1 MKNTN
6 ALVRGGTVLLLSA
19 MMFGC
24 TEPGKPPANPSPDAP
39 RPADPQAATPAAA
52 PDSLA
57 PVEVPLEERRM
68 TLVPEKNCNLE
79 RANNKVFTG
88 VPIEVSKASGQVPVS
103 GWVANGQSA
112 SVPAQAELRL
122 VSSADNRAWK
132 VGVNTGGKRE
142 DVVKLLG
149 GDPGYAGTG
158 FVATVSVSNLPVGQ
172 YRMYTV
178 YTEGGSLKVCD
189 NGRTILLG
197 E

>member
-6 ALVRGGTVLLLSA
+6 ALVRGGTVLLLST

-39 RPADPQAATPAAA
+39 RSADPQAMASAAT
-52 PDSLA
+52 DSLA
-57 PVEVPLEERRM
+57 PVEVPLEERRA

-79 RANNKVFTG
+79 RADNKVFTG
-88 VPIEVSKASGQVPVS
+88 APIAVSKASGQVRVS
-103 GWVANGQSA
+103 GWLANGQTA

-122 VSSADNRAWK
+122 VSSTGNRAWK
-132 VGVNTGGKRE
+132 ASLNTGGKRD

-149 GDPGYAGTG
+149 GDPGYAGSG
-158 FVATVSVSNLPVGQ
+158 FVASVSVSNLPADQ
-172 YRMYTV
+172 YRMYMV
-178 YTEGGSLKVCD
+178 FNEGGSFKVCD
-189 NGRTILLG
+189 NGRSILLG

>member
-39 RPADPQAATPAAA
+39 KPADPQAATSAAA
-52 PDSLA
+52 PDSLT

-79 RANNKVFTG
+79 RANTKVFTG
-88 VPIEVSKASGQVPVS
+88 IPIDVSKGSGPMLVS

-122 VSSADNRAWK
+122 VSGTDSRAWK
-132 VGVNTGGKRE
+132 VSVKTGGKRD

-149 GDPGYAGTG
+149 GDSGYAGTG
-158 FVATVSVSNLPVGQ
+158 FVATVSVANLPVGQ
-172 YRMYTV
+172 YRMYAV
-178 YTEGGSLKVCD
+178 YTEAGSLKVCD
-189 NGRTILLG
+189 NGRSILLG

>member
-39 RPADPQAATPAAA
+39 RPADPQATTSVASDA
-52 PDSLA
+52 LA
-57 PVEVPLEERRM
+57 PVEVPLEERRA

-79 RANNKVFTG
+79 RADNKVFTG
-88 VPIEVSKASGQVPVS
+88 APIDVSKASGQVRVS
-103 GWVANGQSA
+103 GWLANGQTA

-122 VSSADNRAWK
+122 VSSTDNRAWK
-132 VGVNTGGKRE
+132 VGVNTGGKRD

-149 GDPGYAGTG
+149 GDPGYAGSG
-158 FVATVSVSNLPVGQ
+158 FVASVSVSNLPVGQ
-172 YRMYTV
+172 YRMYAV
-178 YTEGGSLKVCD
+178 FNEGDSLKVCD
-189 NGRTILLG
+189 NGRSILLG